1 MRLVRATN
9 ASVTDEVT
17 ALSHVFLSLL
27 EAPTPPPSVSFLK
40 PTPSI
45 DLWVGP
51 CRSACLTHPI
61 GRSVILRSPVSVG
74 KRTVG
79 RNYIASRG
87 NCHVSWAF
95 RTIEQF
101 GLVAARPSPLR
112 APRTDRRRRSKHARA
127 TPELLLRGQP
137 PHAAGIGLPGRD

>member
-101 GLVAARPSPLR
+101 GLVAARPSPPTGPAWTEGTGR
-112 APRTDRRRRSKHARA
+112 NTHEQ
-127 TPELLLRGQP
+127 TPSS
-137 PHAAGIGLPGRD
+137 